1 MSVEFNEDRVTR
13 RHVGKISRTMMIEVD
28 LLTVTVCIVAGIEG
42 WFVHQLW
49 YEVFWGEGGGREGC
63 PELSSVGQFCWASF
77 QFNDGRC
84 SVYEQCQK
92 HIILVD
98 NVLCSSNS
106 TFRGTVS

>member
-1 MSVEFNEDRVTR
+1 MHRGGYR
-13 RHVGKISRTMMIEVD
+13 RM
-28 LLTVTVCIVAGIEG
+28 VCPPALVRGILG
-42 WFVHQLW
+42 
-49 YEVFWGEGGGREGC
+49 GGGGREGC

-106 TFRGTVS
+106 TFRGTVSLRKVRACSHMLKVQKSENALNSD